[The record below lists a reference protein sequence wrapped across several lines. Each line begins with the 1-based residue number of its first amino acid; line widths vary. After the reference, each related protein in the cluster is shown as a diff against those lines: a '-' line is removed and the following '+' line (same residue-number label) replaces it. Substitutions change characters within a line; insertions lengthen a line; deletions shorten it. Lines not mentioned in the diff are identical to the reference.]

1 MGEGAGYASFI
12 FFGMRRESMNFS
24 HVARLPD
31 TLLQQ
36 LATKRRTVIAMIRDP
51 HVHIDG
57 RRVY

>member
-1 MGEGAGYASFI
+1 
-12 FFGMRRESMNFS
+12 MRGESMNFS
-24 HVARLPD
+24 HVARPPD

-57 RRVY
+57 PRVY